1 MAKMTKSQFMQ
12 SLAELMEVSKKDASE
27 KWDKFI
33 EMVYK
38 EVKSGGEF
46 SIPGLGKLV
55 KKQRAA
61 RMGRNPLTGAEIK
74 IPAKTV
80 VKFRVS
86 KQVKDTVL

>member
-1 MAKMTKSQFMQ
+1 MAKMTKSQFVQ
-12 SLAELMEVSKKDASE
+12 SLADLLGVSKKDASE
-27 KWDKFI
+27 KWDKFV
-33 EMVYK
+33 EMAYK

-61 RMGRNPLTGAEIK
+61 RTGRNPLTGASIN

-80 VKFRVS
+80 VKFRVA
-86 KQVKDTVL
+86 KQCKDAIL